1 MLILCSKIRERL
13 DVPVPKVLAS
23 CSRSGES
30 QLGAEYIV
38 MEKAPGLELGQIWD
52 KLKAR
57 EKLAIVK
64 QIASINSS
72 LANPGFHAIAPSTED
87 TTLAYLRVWPSIM
100 SLPLDPQ
107 SAGHGSTIGGG
118 KSTLPEDL
126 VCQCLACPARSPSLS
141 SPYEISSISRA
152 HFQYIFFRSQ

>member
-1 MLILCSKIRERL
+1 MLILCSKVRERL

-72 LANPGFHAIAPSTED
+72 LAQSRFPCYGALYRRHDIGLSESMAIDNEFAIGPTVSRAWFDDRRGEVD
-87 TTLAYLRVWPSIM
+87 TPRGPCM
-100 SLPLDPQ
+100 SM
-107 SAGHGSTIGGG
+107 S
-118 KSTLPEDL
+118 
-126 VCQCLACPARSPSLS
+126 CLS
-141 SPYEISSISRA
+141 SAISFPLLSLRD
-152 HFQYIFFRSQ
+152 